1 MLSFDLNE
9 NINQDEAGADDD
21 AAGSDDEDAFIGK
34 VSLCIMV
41 NITLVVKRESN
52 V

>member
-21 AAGSDDEDAFIGK
+21 AAAGSDDEDAFVGK
-34 VSLCIMV
+34 VIKPLY
-41 NITLVVKRESN
+41 KW
-52 V
+52 

>member
-9 NINQDEAGADDD
+9 NINQDEAGADD

-34 VSLCIMV
+34 V
-41 NITLVVKRESN
+41 
-52 V
+52 